1 MLTIDPMQDALNP
14 DGYPLIEADAKL
26 LFLKGGHYCFQYRD
40 AGKETYKFLSP
51 ETVRAAFQH
60 EQIDSGWIPSGVQR
74 LGICKQGQ
82 WFVQF
87 IPPARR
93 TFTFTNLTEDGEPIA
108 LTIGDRYR
116 IRVKTCKIGLKALLR
131 GALRNQFRLIG
142 RTTKR
147 TESML
152 KRSNGLLAMRTTI
165 AKFASTEKAKLSSD
179 IHPERISRITRS
191 PARRTELKHRNR
203 LNGSTT
209 RDSLKIFHRNLES
222 RSQTSFTMRTQL
234 SRQTTLNFTQT
245 LQMNRCHRRQLPLI
259 QTEGKSDTFNIG
271 SQGFTR
277 VR

>member
-1 MLTIDPMQDALNP
+1 MLTINPMQDVLNP

-108 LTIGDRYR
+108 LTIPMMGLVFMLCGDSCY
-116 IRVKTCKIGLKALLR
+116 VWAT
-131 GALRNQFRLIG
+131 NF
-142 RTTKR
+142 
-147 TESML
+147 
-152 KRSNGLLAMRTTI
+152 
-165 AKFASTEKAKLSSD
+165 
-179 IHPERISRITRS
+179 
-191 PARRTELKHRNR
+191 
-203 LNGSTT
+203 
-209 RDSLKIFHRNLES
+209 KIFNAEAPIYHVPLPNIYGDGRICMGNENSFSSQLEGIEKLAEAWQMFMNAPFS
-222 RSQTSFTMRTQL
+222 NHLVNDKSTSHPQDIRL
-234 SRQTTLNFTQT
+234 KLLK
-245 LQMNRCHRRQLPLI
+245 LQKSNRYPIADLVRC
-259 QTEGKSDTFNIG
+259 G
-271 SQGFTR
+271 SSVKVAINMIINQ
-277 VR
+277 